1 MGGTRQRAAEGG
13 TRSGDGGRAEGG
25 GAATT
30 EPLDLRVRRTP
41 PPTQMATMNWPLL
54 IAVRM
59 QYIVVVEYI
68 FQM

>member
-1 MGGTRQRAAEGG
+1 MGGTRQHPEEGG
-13 TRSGDGGRAEGG
+13 ARGGDGGRAEGG
-25 GAATT
+25 GAAAT

-41 PPTQMATMNWPLL
+41 PPTQLATMNRPLL